1 MKRRRVRPNVSLF
14 AFQDIITSVV
24 GIFVLITLIM
34 VLELAQTVADAG
46 TATMESVSQALLDS
60 LAMMEQE
67 VDQLQDEYDQLSEA
81 QGKLAGSNR
90 FNREQ
95 QLADAQQQAEQAKRA
110 IERTIEMTEETQ
122 QSLVDAKKFEEQLLA
137 EGQAVEA
144 EQQQIL
150 DLQDKQQEVQRYS
163 SIMEIEK
170 PIVFRD
176 QTDHG
181 RAVVLVRLEDSHIL
195 INDSAS
201 RDSHDFSGGSRT
213 KDFQSWL
220 SRVDLTKRQI
230 LLIVKSSSVADFE
243 PVQEALSS
251 ERAVWGFD
259 VAANDQ
265 NFRLRYEME
274 ISP

>member
-1 MKRRRVRPNVSLF
+1 MKRRRVRPTVSLF

-46 TATMESVSQALLDS
+46 TATMESVSKALLDS
-60 LAMMEQE
+60 LAMMELE
-67 VDQLQDEYDQLSEA
+67 VDQLQAEYDQLSEA
-81 QGKLAGSNR
+81 RGKMAGNNR

-95 QLADAQQQAEQAKRA
+95 RLADAQRQIGQKKQA
-110 IERTIEMTEETQ
+110 IERTIELTAETQ
-122 QSLVDAKKFEEQLLA
+122 QSLVEAKKIEEQLLA

-144 EQQQIL
+144 EQQLIL

-163 SIMEIEK
+163 SIIATEK

-201 RDSHDFSGGSRT
+201 RDSRDFSGSSRT
-213 KDFQSWL
+213 SVFQTWL
-220 SRVDLTKRQI
+220 SKVDLTKRQI

-243 PVQEALSS
+243 AVKESLNS
-251 ERAVWGFD
+251 EHAVWGFD

-265 NFRLRYEME
+265 NFRLHYEME

>member
-1 MKRRRVRPNVSLF
+1 LKRRRVRPTVSLF

-46 TATMESVSQALLDS
+46 TATMESVSKALLDS

-67 VDQLQDEYDQLSEA
+67 VDQLQAEYDQLSEA
-81 QGKLAGSNR
+81 QGKMAGNNR

-95 QLADAQQQAEQAKRA
+95 RLAEAQQQIEQMQQA
-110 IERTIEMTEETQ
+110 IERTIELTEETQ
-122 QSLVDAKKFEEQLLA
+122 QSLIEAKKIEEQLLA
-137 EGQAVEA
+137 EGQAVES

-163 SIMEIEK
+163 SIMATEK

-201 RDSHDFSGGSRT
+201 RDSRDFSGTSRT
-213 KDFQSWL
+213 KDFQTWL
-220 SRVDLTKRQI
+220 SSVDLTKRQI

-243 PVQEALSS
+243 PVKESLSS

-259 VAANDQ
+259 VSANDQ
-265 NFRLRYEME
+265 NFRLHYEME